1 MQLPDQQT
9 DEITDLVAM
18 GQDGRVRYT
27 RKQRARVLELRE
39 MRGTLSPSRRWV
51 FFLET
56 SGKPHQ
62 AENGENRQD

>member
-9 DEITDLVAM
+9 VEITDLVAM

-27 RKQRARVLELRE
+27 RKQLERVLELRE
-39 MRGTLSPSRRWV
+39 MSGTLSPSRRWG

-62 AENGENRQD
+62 AEHGENR